1 MRCDLIQLFVDGV
14 FNDHQ
19 SEILRNHIGKCEEC
33 QQELHRHMHL
43 FTRILK
49 PPVLESR
56 LLDACDDIISTALS
70 MEQQAIFA
78 LLNVG
83 VQFSQLRLVKQIE
96 PMETGV
102 MVDSNLVCVIKLNW
116 PSLSDVM
123 FRHQAI
129 VVVTMVFLPP
139 YEHLNT

>member
-1 MRCDLIQLFVDGV
+1 MRCDLIKLFVDGV

-19 SEILRNHIGKCEEC
+19 SEILRVHIGQCEEC
-33 QQELHRHMHL
+33 QQELHKQMHL

-49 PPVLESR
+49 PPELESR
-56 LLDACDDIISTALS
+56 LLEACDDIISTALS
-70 MEQQAIFA
+70 LEQQAIFA

-83 VQFSQLRLVKQIE
+83 IQFSQLRLVKQIE

-102 MVDSNLVCVIKLNW
+102 MVDNNLACVIKLNW

-123 FRHQAI
+123 FKHQAI
-129 VVVTMVFLPP
+129 VVVTMTFLPP